1 MTKLQRPSRRAI
13 LEKGALWL
21 GSSHAIRAAADQAPA
36 VRFGVLTDA
45 HHANKPELGTRY
57 YRESLSKLAQGV
69 AKFREARV
77 EFLVELGDLVD
88 AAEDVDT
95 ERAWLKQAADILRRT
110 GVEMHCVLG
119 NHCIQTLT
127 KEHFLIEVDRKQSYY
142 SFIRNGVH
150 FIVLDACFRKDGVS
164 YNAGNFDWKDTEI
177 PLDEQDWLR
186 RDLSRARR
194 PVVVFVHQRLDTQDV
209 YAVASAAAVRD
220 ILERSGKVIAVL
232 QGHSHKND
240 HKQINAIDYCTLRA
254 VVEGS
259 GPRNNGYSV
268 VSVYRNGALQLEG
281 FEEQRSYAIGVRN
294 KAVSS

>member
-57 YRESLSKLAQGV
+57 SRESLSKLAQGV
-69 AKFREARV
+69 AKVREARV

-127 KEHFLIEVDRKQSYY
+127 KEHVLIEVDRKQSYY

>member
-127 KEHFLIEVDRKQSYY
+127 KEHVLIEVDRKQSYY

-150 FIVLDACFRKDGVS
+150 FIVLDAR
-164 YNAGNFDWKDTEI
+164 
-177 PLDEQDWLR
+177 
-186 RDLSRARR
+186 
-194 PVVVFVHQRLDTQDV
+194 
-209 YAVASAAAVRD
+209 
-220 ILERSGKVIAVL
+220 
-232 QGHSHKND
+232 
-240 HKQINAIDYCTLRA
+240 
-254 VVEGS
+254 
-259 GPRNNGYSV
+259 
-268 VSVYRNGALQLEG
+268 
-281 FEEQRSYAIGVRN
+281 
-294 KAVSS
+294 

>member
-127 KEHFLIEVDRKQSYY
+127 KEHVLIEVDRKQSYY

-259 GPRNNGYSV
+259 GPLTRARTSTCAGAEANG
-268 VSVYRNGALQLEG
+268 
-281 FEEQRSYAIGVRN
+281 
-294 KAVSS
+294 